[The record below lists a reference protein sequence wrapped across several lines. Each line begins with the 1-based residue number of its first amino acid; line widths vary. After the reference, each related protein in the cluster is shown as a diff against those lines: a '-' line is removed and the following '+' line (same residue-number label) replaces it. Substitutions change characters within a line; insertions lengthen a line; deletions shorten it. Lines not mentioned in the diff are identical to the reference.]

1 MHSAEI
7 EQTDSQEAAGR
18 AAVAAARRVVVK
30 VGSSS
35 LTTRDGRIDA
45 GRIRDLVEVLAA
57 RRAGGQEVV
66 LVSSGAVAAGMTPLG
81 MGTRPRDLA
90 SQQAA
95 ASVGQGLLL
104 ASYTGELA
112 RYGINAAQVLLTVED
127 MMRRVQHRNAQRT
140 LRRLLDIGALPIVNE
155 NDTVAV
161 DELKVGDN
169 DNLAAVVASLVD
181 ADVLL
186 IATDIPGLYTGHPVQ
201 DPDARPLSTVGAI
214 TPDVMDMARGG
225 AGELGTGGM
234 LTKLEAASKAAAAGI
249 GTALFN
255 GRDEAT
261 IAGLG
266 EGRLRGTWIPP
277 HGQRLVARKLWLRHT
292 PPSGGVIRID
302 EGAAEA
308 LTRRGASLLPGG
320 VVAVEGDF
328 SRSAMVDVLPAR
340 GRKRLARGLVQY
352 ASEELER
359 IAGCH
364 TREICEV
371 LGFDNGGSVIHRD
384 DLVLLDPS
392 ATCTPAAPTPAARAP
407 AATPDPIL
415 EAC

>member
-1 MHSAEI
+1 MTQEFP
-7 EQTDSQEAAGR
+7 EQPMPRWKR
-18 AAVAAARRVVVK
+18 AVLK
-30 VGSSS
+30 VGSSLLS
-35 LTTRDGRIDA
+35 DGKGGLGKRNAAALARMIARFHDQ
-45 GRIRDLVEVLAA
+45 GREVL
-57 RRAGGQEVV
+57 
-66 LVSSGAVAAGMTPLG
+66 LVSSGAVAAGRGLFAGRDADLTQRQALAAIGQTPMLG
-81 MGTRPRDLA
+81 LW
-90 SQQAA
+90 
-95 ASVGQGLLL
+95 QGLV
-104 ASYTGELA
+104 EQPV
-112 RYGINAAQVLLTVED
+112 AQVLLSHD
-127 MMRRVQHRNAQRT
+127 DLRNRRRYLNARAT
-140 LRRLLDIGALPIVNE
+140 LKELLRAGALPIVNE

-392 ATCTPAAPTPAARAP
+392 ATCTPAAPTPAVRAP
-407 AATPDPIL
+407 AATPEPIL